1 MNELI
6 LSTYMQILQEGLGAN
21 DGKESCGRFLL
32 QSVTDQPNAYCTT
45 DLSATKISR
54 LRSRENPVPD
64 DIKQASMKPE
74 IIKGVYAYFEDK
86 VMKDLNPALKY
97 DVFEKLHRLIEADV
111 QVGQL
116 KKKEFFSYY
125 DAEEYGKFL
134 ADVFLYTL
142 SRDNK
147 KIPEDVQYQD
157 VPFLDEV
164 NYECPLTQERLVE
177 NIKGVPVRRYAITQI
192 FPEGLPEDVMK
203 AFDAIYPMP
212 RVFDTYE
219 NLIALSERAAND
231 YQLNPTVDEYK
242 NLYEIKRILAKRYAA
257 KKAVDRMQLEDD
269 IRVAINAL
277 MNIPLTGMVPLE
289 YEALK
294 IEQKIKDDPLLKN
307 EIQRQVL
314 DYYRF
319 IESVFKDSESDFDT
333 IATEIKLCSLKL
345 EKAGMSK
352 EDVISSLAD
361 WIHKKTNLGN
371 KGITAC
377 SIIVAF
383 FIQNCEVFSSEV
395 S

>member
-1 MNELI
+1 
-6 LSTYMQILQEGLGAN
+6 MQILQEGLVTN

-32 QSVTDQPNAYCTT
+32 QSVTEQPNSYCTT
-45 DLSATKISR
+45 DLSSTKISR

-64 DIKQASMKPE
+64 DIKQASMRPE
-74 IIKGVYAYFEDK
+74 IIQGVFDYFEDK

-97 DVFEKLHRLIEADV
+97 DVFEKVHRLIEVDV

-116 KKKEFFSYY
+116 KKKDFFSYY
-125 DAEEYGKFL
+125 DTGEYGKFL

-147 KIPEDVQYQD
+147 KTPEGVQYQD

-177 NIKGVPVRRYAITQI
+177 NIKNIPVRRYAITLI
-192 FPEGLPEDVMK
+192 FPDDLSEDVMR
-203 AFDAIYPMP
+203 AFDAVYPKP
-212 RVFDTYE
+212 RLFDAPE
-219 NLIALSERAAND
+219 NLIALSERASKD

-242 NLYEIKRILAKRYAA
+242 RLYEIKQVLAKRYAA
-257 KKAVDRMQLEDD
+257 KKAIDRMQLEDD

-345 EKAGMSK
+345 EKVGMSK

-371 KGITAC
+371 KGMIAC